1 MSEAMLT
8 AAPRTETGSRAAG
21 RYRREG
27 LVPAVVY
34 GLETEA
40 TSVTVNARE
49 LQRIL
54 SGASGTNTLITL
66 KVGGSDE
73 LALARQIHR
82 HPVKGTLIHV
92 DFVRV
97 RADQEISAD
106 VPLHLEGEAEGA
118 KRGGLLE
125 QLMFSIT
132 ITAVPRDIPQS
143 IAHDVSAMEIGDQL
157 HVRDLAIPAGV
168 TLSHELDELV
178 VQITQPRGME
188 EEAAEGE
195 AAEGEA
201 PAEGAAPAAA
211 ESSDSGE

>member
-1 MSEAMLT
+1 MSEATLT
-8 AAPRTETGSRAAG
+8 ADPRTETGSRAAG

-54 SGASGTNTLITL
+54 SGASGANTLITL
-66 KVGGSDE
+66 KVGGNDE

-97 RADQEISAD
+97 RADQEISAE
-106 VPLHLEGEAEGA
+106 VPIHLEGEAEGA
-118 KRGGLLE
+118 KRGGYLE
-125 QLMFSIT
+125 QLMFSLT

-157 HVRDLAIPAGV
+157 HVSDLAIPAGV
-168 TLSHELDELV
+168 TVSHELDELV

-188 EEAAEGE
+188 EAAEGE
-195 AAEGEA
+195 AAEGEV
-201 PAEGAAPAAA
+201 PAEGGAPAAS

>member
-1 MSEAMLT
+1 
-8 AAPRTETGSRAAG
+8 
-21 RYRREG
+21 
-27 LVPAVVY
+27 VY

-66 KVGGSDE
+66 KVDGGDK

-82 HPVKGTLIHV
+82 HPVKGTLVHV
-92 DFVRV
+92 DFVLV
-97 RADQEISAD
+97 RADQEIAAD
-106 VPLHLEGEAEGA
+106 VPIHLEGEAEGA

-125 QLMFSIT
+125 QMMFSLT
-132 ITAVPRDIPQS
+132 ITALPGAIPQS

-157 HVRDLAIPAGV
+157 HVGDLAIPAGV
-168 TLSHELDELV
+168 TVSHEPDELV

-188 EEAAEGE
+188 EAAEGE

-201 PAEGAAPAAA
+201 AAEGAAPAAA